1 MTEVARLLLEG
12 IDEDGVEFRANYDG
26 QSKEPIVLPGG
37 FPNLLA
43 NGAQGIAV
51 GMATSIPPHNA
62 AELCDAA
69 LHLID
74 KPEAKS
80 KTLLKWVKGPD
91 FPTGGIIVDSKESI
105 AEAYMTG
112 RGSFRTRARWSAGR
126 GRPRHLGRRHHRNS
140 LAGAEIAAG
149 REDRRTAQRQE
160 AAAGRRCPRRIGR
173 RRPSRDRAEVARG
186 RSGTADGIA
195 VPADRAGKPDSAE
208 PQRAGQ
214 GPHPQGARACRVPAR
229 MARPSARRAAAPL
242 QLPQGADRASAGSA
256 RRLSDRLSQHRQGDQ
271 DHPHRGR
278 AEAGADEGV
287 QADGDPGRRHPQHA
301 PAHPCASSRNSKSAP
316 RTRTFAPN

>member
-1 MTEVARLLLEG
+1 
-12 IDEDGVEFRANYDG
+12 
-26 QSKEPIVLPGG
+26 
-37 FPNLLA
+37 
-43 NGAQGIAV
+43 
-51 GMATSIPPHNA
+51 MATSIPPHNA

-69 LHLID
+69 LHLIE

-80 KTLLKWVKGPD
+80 KSLLKWVKGPD

-112 RGSFRTRARWSAGR
+112 RGSFRTRAKWVQEEGAR
-126 GRPRHLGRRHHRNS
+126 GTWVIVITEIPWLVQKSRLVEKI
-140 LAGAEIAAG
+140 AELLND
-149 REDRRTAQRQE
+149 EE

-173 RRPSRDRAEVARG
+173 GHPARDRAEIARG

-214 GPHPQGARACRVPAR
+214 GPDPEGAGPRRVPAR
-229 MARPSARRAAAPL
+229 MARPSARRAGAPL
-242 QLPQGADRASAGSA
+242 QLPQGPDRAPARSA

-271 DHPHRGR
+271 DHPHRG
-278 AEAGADEGV
+278 
-287 QADGDPGRRHPQHA
+287 
-301 PAHPCASSRNSKSAP
+301 
-316 RTRTFAPN
+316 